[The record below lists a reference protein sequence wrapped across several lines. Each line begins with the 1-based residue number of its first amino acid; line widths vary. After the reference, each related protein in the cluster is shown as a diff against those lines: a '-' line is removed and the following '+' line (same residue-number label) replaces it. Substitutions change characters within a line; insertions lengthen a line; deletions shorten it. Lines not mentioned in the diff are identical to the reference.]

1 MTRRRDSAG
10 RFTAAAAEAEDKQRL
25 ARLWPELD
33 DEVVLA
39 DVLVDERRFGASTR
53 ADIHAKAARCFL
65 PVRRDL

>member
-1 MTRRRDSAG
+1 M
-10 RFTAAAAEAEDKQRL
+10 AEAEVPAVAIDTAPRL

-33 DEVVLA
+33 DEVVLD
-39 DVLVDERRFGASTR
+39 DVLVDEQRFGASTR